1 MGERSNA
8 DTRKGRRRV
17 FLCRI
22 HCAEKFRFHGALSGL
37 QLVQAA
43 AQVLAITRFDA
54 LANGGPGGQGFEL
67 ATEVADHVLVLWL
80 GQQQLQRGDFH
91 RVGLG
96 SCGCGGV
103 CGRGRFGG
111 GCGYGGQ
118 GQRQV
123 LKG

>member
-1 MGERSNA
+1 MLRQARQLSLP
-8 DTRKGRRRV
+8 GRV
-17 FLCRI
+17 HGVEELGFD
-22 HCAEKFRFHGALSGL
+22 CALGGL
-37 QLVQAA
+37 QLVEAA

-67 ATEVADHVLVLWL
+67 ATEVADHVLVFRL